1 MLVLIISQVI
11 YAVEFLGIFLAATN
25 SDNETLIK
33 LLQSFELLMPL
44 LSIVLVIIAQIVVAY
59 KTKVHFQ
66 LLAQLYLFRY
76 SVVPMLLLFLA
87 AEIKAPYYLPVA
99 ATCSLMALLVLVT
112 YFLSAIVFIDL
123 SESRVVYSSSEY
135 SRYFIFTEML
145 MVLCFPL
152 HGTKWI
158 NSIFLC
164 WLFMAFIINKKM
176 SKQII
181 KNDSDK
187 LLGFIFSF
195 ENYLMVILVATF
207 ILGID
212 NSDFDILTFSS
223 VILPMLFAYHLCMKK
238 KEQFSENV
246 FDGSASLEEFF
257 NFVYIVSS
265 EMSTVKSNL
274 NLNF

>member
-25 SDNETLIK
+25 SDNETLIQ
-33 LLQSFELLMPL
+33 LLQSFKLLIPV
-44 LSIVLVIIAQIVVAY
+44 LSIVFIVIVQIVLAF

-66 LLAQLYLFRY
+66 LLAQLYFFRY
-76 SVVPMLLLFLA
+76 SVEPILLLFLA
-87 AEIKAPYYLPVA
+87 AEIKTPYYLPVA
-99 ATCSLMALLVLVT
+99 ATCSLMALLVLVV
-112 YFLSAIVFIDL
+112 YFLNAIVFIDL
-123 SESRVVYSSSEY
+123 SQSKVVYSSSEY
-135 SRYFIFTEML
+135 SKYFIFTEML

-164 WLFMAFIINKKM
+164 WLFMAFVINKKI

-212 NSDFDILTFSS
+212 NSDFDILTFSL
-223 VILPMLFAYHLCMKK
+223 VIVPMLFAYQVCLKK

-246 FDGSASLEEFF
+246 FDGSASL
-257 NFVYIVSS
+257 
-265 EMSTVKSNL
+265 
-274 NLNF
+274 